1 MPKYVDHDDRRR
13 DILEATQQVLADLG
27 PRGLTVRAVAQRM
40 GGSSTVVTHYF
51 GTREALIDG
60 VVATFGEW
68 PDQLREL
75 EAGVTDPRARL
86 RLFLQWL
93 VPYDEHALMEERGRI
108 NLLAERGRHM
118 PVDHLFNGA
127 DATVRKLL
135 EDRLKVL
142 VPAKQ
147 RPGVIDLLRAAT
159 NGITLATIEHPG
171 EWNATRQFAVIDRLL
186 DLLDLLPDD
195 EPATKHKTR

>member
-40 GGSSTVVTHYF
+40 GGSSTIVTHYF

-60 VVATFGEW
+60 VVATFADW

-127 DATVRKLL
+127 DSTIRALL
-135 EDRLKVL
+135 DDRLKAL
-142 VPAKQ
+142 MPAKQ
-147 RPGVIDLLRAAT
+147 RPGVIDLLRTTT
-159 NGITLATIEHPG
+159 NGITLAAIEHPG
-171 EWNATRQFAVIDRLL
+171 EWDAARQFAVIDRLL
-186 DLLDLLPDD
+186 GLLDLLPED
-195 EPATKHKTR
+195 EPVAKRAAR